1 MYATL
6 QSMDQRDDGKEEELG
21 SSEPLLF
28 SPFPS
33 NCLLHPAGYE
43 EDYGKVSNNPAS
55 IWPNSLLSFL

>member
-1 MYATL
+1 
-6 QSMDQRDDGKEEELG
+6 MDQRDDGKEEELG

-33 NCLLHPAGYE
+33 NYLLHPAGYE